1 MSPARALYS
10 YIICSYAAGIVL
22 CLAPW
27 SSLWDHNYFV
37 ELLGIRDTFASGWV
51 RGAIS
56 GLGAVNL
63 VLAIRSI
70 LSISK
75 LPAKS
80 AGAGRHE
87 IEV

>member
-1 MSPARALYS
+1 MSPTWALYS

-27 SSLWDHNYFV
+27 STLWDHNYFV
-37 ELLGIRDTFASGWV
+37 ELLGIRDTIASGWV

-63 VLAIRSI
+63 MLAIRSI

-75 LPAKS
+75 LPAKTTD
-80 AGAGRHE
+80 AGQHE